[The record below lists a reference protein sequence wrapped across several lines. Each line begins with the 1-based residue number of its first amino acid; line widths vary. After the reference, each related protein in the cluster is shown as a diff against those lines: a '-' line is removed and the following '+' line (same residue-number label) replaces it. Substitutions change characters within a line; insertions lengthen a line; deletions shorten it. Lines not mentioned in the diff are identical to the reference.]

1 MFKTVNRIFNTRFG
15 YDALT
20 PRGRRRE
27 VSSVVTREDA
37 KVRGSKHRKL
47 QETASELQRNLSLA
61 AWMVRRHL
69 DYVASFKFR
78 SRMLD
83 EDLNRQIETLME
95 EDSRP
100 NAADVA
106 GRYSREKMFRLAE
119 SRRVLDGDVALVKLA
134 DMRLQGIQADLIRDP
149 EGNDRKVDEQWINGV
164 QINQVGRPLSFGVY
178 SRRSYAQTEY
188 ARRVPA
194 KNVIFYG
201 FFDRY
206 ASDQVRG
213 VSPLVAALAPLQDVY
228 ENLTYALAKA
238 KVSQLLAMAF
248 FRESGTS
255 IGDISSVVG
264 AGVGPDDDEIDQDV
278 AEPKRYEVDF
288 GGGPQVFNLDPG
300 DRAEFIESKTPST
313 ELQNFTNLVIQIALK
328 ALDIPYS
335 FYDESHTNFFGS
347 RAAWMHYER
356 SCKDKRDDQIEMRRQ
371 YTVWKIQGWIASG
384 RLVLPAGVR
393 LTDLKWEWVA
403 IGMPWWDPSKEIA
416 GHVAAIK
423 NALDTPQRI
432 CRSTGTDYYE
442 NVDEIALA
450 TEYAKQRG
458 VAVEFAV
465 ELAQGAVDLKGD
477 VDDVKPGE
485 DDTDSERDEDTSD
498 TDTERESDEEVKA
511 KSNAA
516 ALAIRSGFMTPTPED
531 EDAFELLQVCP
542 R

>member
-1 MFKTVNRIFNTRFG
+1 MFKTVNRVLGTRFG

-61 AWMVRRHL
+61 GWMVRRHL

-78 SRMLD
+78 SRTQNEELD
-83 EDLNRQIETLME
+83 KTIERLME

-119 SRRVLDGDVALVKLA
+119 SRRVLDGDVAIVKLA
-134 DMRLQGIQADLIRDP
+134 DMRMQGIQADLIRDP
-149 EGNDRKVDEQWINGV
+149 QGNAIKTGEQWINGV
-164 QINQVGRPLSFGVY
+164 LITKVGRPLSFGIY
-178 SRRSYAQTEY
+178 SRRDYAQTEY
-188 ARRVPA
+188 TRRVDA

-264 AGVGPDDDEIDQDV
+264 AGVAPDDDEIDQDV
-278 AEPKRYEVDF
+278 AEPRRYEVDF

-356 SCKDKRDDQIEMRRQ
+356 SCKDKRGDQIEMRRQ
-371 YTVWKIQGWIASG
+371 YTVWKLQGWIASG

-393 LTDLKWEWVA
+393 LIDLVWEWVPL
-403 IGMPWWDPSKEIA
+403 GMPWWDPAKEIS

-432 CRSTGTDYYE
+432 CRSTGTDYFE
-442 NVDEIALA
+442 NVDDIAVA
-450 TEYAKQRG
+450 TEYAKKAG

-465 ELAQGAVDLKGD
+465 ELAQGAADLTGETP
-477 VDDVKPGE
+477 DDDDADDE
-485 DDTDSERDEDTSD
+485 DDDED
-498 TDTERESDEEVKA
+498 E
-511 KSNAA
+511 
-516 ALAIRSGFMTPTPED
+516 PED
-531 EDAFELLQVCP
+531 EDEDDVDDADET
-542 R
+542 